1 MLILYRDDFPD
12 ECIRD
17 CSMPGRD
24 ATPYVEAWL
33 SRIGL
38 ALDPDEA
45 RAALRE
51 YGAWNDA
58 ELADDAA
65 NRARILWC
73 ACCDFGQEG
82 SEEWTA

>member
-1 MLILYRDDFPD
+1 MLVLYRSDFPQ

-24 ATPYVEAWL
+24 AGPYVEAWL

-51 YGAWNDA
+51 YGAWDDD
-58 ELADDAA
+58 ELHDDAA
-65 NRARILWC
+65 NRARILWT
-73 ACCDFGQEG
+73 ACCAFTFERC
-82 SEEWTA
+82 EEWTA